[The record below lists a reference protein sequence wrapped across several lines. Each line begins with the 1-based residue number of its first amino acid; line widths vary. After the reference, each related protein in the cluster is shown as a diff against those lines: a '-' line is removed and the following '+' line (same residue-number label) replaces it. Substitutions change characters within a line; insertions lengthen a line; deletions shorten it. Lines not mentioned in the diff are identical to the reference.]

1 MNTILIVLL
10 IFFILLFMN
19 IPIGTSMGVASI
31 LGFILIDFNLATVGS
46 IVYTSV
52 SSVSLMCIPG
62 YILAG
67 SMMSQGGIAD
77 ALVKCMRAWIG
88 HLPGGLSIVTV
99 VACAFFAAITGSS
112 AATLAAVGGLM
123 IPAMLEA
130 GYDKK
135 ISMGVV
141 AGAGSLGILIP
152 PSIPMVL
159 YATIGGVSVAKIFA
173 AGMMPGFAVVLVYAI
188 YCIVY
193 ALRHKQG
200 IQSKVSMHERLRVTW
215 KAIPAILLPVAI
227 LGSIYGGIMTAT
239 EASAFACVYA
249 LVVSLFVYHGFTLKG
264 FWTCIKAAV
273 RSTASIFFIIVGC
286 GMFAQ
291 LLTTLRI
298 PQQVLEMVTAANMS
312 PITFILICDIMLLIM
327 GMFLEGTS
335 IMLIAAPL
343 MAPVAQALGI
353 NMIQFGIIMTLGIQV
368 GQMTPPVG
376 LNLFIVAGMQKERV
390 ITVIKGNIPFLLL
403 LVGVWLLASVFPGLS
418 TWLPTLIYGA

>member
-1 MNTILIVLL
+1 MQTILIVLA
-10 IFFILLFMN
+10 IFFLLLFLN
-19 IPIGTSMGVASI
+19 VPIGVSMGTASI
-31 LGFILIDFNLATVGS
+31 IGFILINFNLATVGS

-52 SSVSLMCIPG
+52 SSASLMCIPG

-77 ALVKCMRAWIG
+77 ALVRCMRAWIG
-88 HLPGGLSIVTV
+88 HLPGGLSVVTV

-123 IPAMLEA
+123 IPAMLDA
-130 GYDKK
+130 NYDKK
-135 ISMGVV
+135 LSLGVV

-159 YATIGGVSVAKIFA
+159 YATIAGVSVKKIFA
-173 AGMMPGFAVVLVYAI
+173 AGMLPGLVVVLLYAGYCVIYAI
-188 YCIVY
+188 
-193 ALRHKQG
+193 RHKSG
-200 IQSKVSMHERLRVTW
+200 MQSRASMRERMRETW
-215 KAIPAILLPVAI
+215 RAIPAILLPVAI

-249 LVVSLFVYHGFTLKG
+249 LMVSTLIYHGFTWKSFLD
-264 FWTCIKAAV
+264 CLKAAI

-298 PQQVLEMVTAANMS
+298 PQTLLEMVLSAGVGKT
-312 PITFILICDIMLLIM
+312 TFILLCDLMILIM
-327 GMFLEGTS
+327 GMFLEGSS

-343 MAPVAQALGI
+343 MAPVATALHI
-353 NMIQFGIIMTLGIQV
+353 DMIQFGIIMTLGIQV

-390 ITVIKGNIPFLLL
+390 ITVIKGNFPFLLM
-403 LVGVWLLASVFPGLS
+403 LVGTWVLASVLPGLS
-418 TWLPTLIYGA
+418 TLLPTLMYGT